1 MNFDDF
7 KGHVYLIDDDPSISR
22 SLAFALGQS
31 KYSVQTF
38 SNPESFLRDS
48 LPLTPAVILLDMYMP
63 QMQGVELQKRLLQS
77 GRETPIIFISGESH
91 PQEIVTAMKQG
102 AIEFLLKPFGMS
114 TLLTAVE
121 NGLARDRAHHTQLVR
136 KLEISTRFKRLTDK
150 EREVCSLMIRGFGN
164 KEISEIN
171 GSAPATVKLHRSRVL
186 DKMGIDSLP
195 ELVDM
200 AMRDE
205 NFMQML
211 QDSTPAQPRQ
221 GPLLDSDA

>member
-31 KYSVQTF
+31 NYSVQTF
-38 SNPESFLRDS
+38 VDPEAFLRDS
-48 LPLTPAVILLDMYMP
+48 LPISPAVILLDMCMP
-63 QMQGVELQKRLLQS
+63 KMQGIELQKRLQQS
-77 GRETPIIFISGESH
+77 GRETPIVFISGESQ

-102 AIEFLLKPFGMS
+102 AIEFLLKPFGMAS
-114 TLLTAVE
+114 LLRAVE
-121 NGLARDRAHHTQLVR
+121 EGLDRDRNYHTQLVR
-136 KLEISTRFKRLTDK
+136 KLEISARYKRLTDK

-164 KEISEIN
+164 KEISERN

-186 DKMGIDSLP
+186 DKMGVESLP

-200 AMRDE
+200 ALADPA
-205 NFMQML
+205 FMQLL
-211 QDSTPAQPRQ
+211 QSTEPVSAN
-221 GPLLDSDA
+221 SAV